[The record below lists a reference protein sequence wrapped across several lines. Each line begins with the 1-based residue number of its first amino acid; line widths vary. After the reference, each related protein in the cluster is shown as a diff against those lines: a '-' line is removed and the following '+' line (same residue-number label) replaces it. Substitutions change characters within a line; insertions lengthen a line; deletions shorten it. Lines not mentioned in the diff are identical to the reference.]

1 MVDAESGAPV
11 IDSHTGRPVRFV
23 GTNPI
28 DIPNCANCHSN
39 KTANGD
45 KFTLYKQ
52 EREFWKGLG
61 ASDWIANLK
70 ATSISI
76 LEMHDDRTGTDFL
89 KNYNPNGR
97 SLDNRLGRDPVLCQK
112 CHADNVIGV
121 LQSKTFKDP
130 KTGKEVVIQALS
142 QAIHTVHQT
151 KAPMPDS
158 QGRTAA
164 CQGCHPAHRQDGKMD
179 KYPITLD
186 GKNTYA
192 QGDNRD
198 AAGGCFVGRDV
209 HANRNKDKDGVGTPE
224 HLNSI
229 GKWMQ
234 TNVSNIGN
242 DKGGKGLWCTNCH
255 SQLSRELYQRDNL
268 TNAFKQE
275 GTTIRNKSLDEIA
288 KAIGITT
295 DELKSQVS

>member
-1 MVDAESGAPV
+1 MRKAAHRLSIRIRD
-11 IDSHTGRPVRFV
+11 VRFASSV
-23 GTNPI
+23 TNPI

-97 SLDNRLGRDPVLCQK
+97 TLTTVWVAIRSCARNATRTT
-112 CHADNVIGV
+112 VIGV
-121 LQSKTFKDP
+121 LQSKTFQGSEDRQ
-130 KTGKEVVIQALS
+130 GCCDSALS

-164 CQGCHPAHRQDGKMD
+164 CQGCHPAHRQEARWTSTQS
-179 KYPITLD
+179 PWT
-186 GKNTYA
+186 A
-192 QGDNRD
+192 R
-198 AAGGCFVGRDV
+198 
-209 HANRNKDKDGVGTPE
+209 
-224 HLNSI
+224 
-229 GKWMQ
+229 
-234 TNVSNIGN
+234 
-242 DKGGKGLWCTNCH
+242 
-255 SQLSRELYQRDNL
+255 
-268 TNAFKQE
+268 
-275 GTTIRNKSLDEIA
+275 TTMP
-288 KAIGITT
+288 KAIIAMRQA
-295 DELKSQVS
+295 LLRWS